1 MWDMPHGLTLWRTF
15 MFSRRMKTPRNEDAF
30 SHFLSV
36 LKLIV

>member
-1 MWDMPHGLTLWRTF
+1 MWDMARGLTLWGTF
-15 MFSRRMKTPRNEDAF
+15 MFSRRMKMPGNEDAF

>member
-1 MWDMPHGLTLWRTF
+1 MWDMPCGLTLRGTF
-15 MFSRRMKTPRNEDAF
+15 MLAGRMKTPGNEGFF